1 MFIDSI
7 IELNKAKR
15 IFWTS
20 FIRTESKSIFEDLTK
35 EETALILD
43 NLLPVKS
50 IDYNH
55 EEILSEI
62 AKKYPIEAVN
72 FFYKRLNQ
80 KKLQKDTFGY
90 SAIPYDFYELS
101 DMLSKQE
108 KIILPEICKW
118 FETKDVVIKYEA
130 GGLLKKIFKTFSGSL
145 ETYLSSLLDR
155 DKLTKL
161 EIETILFTFRAYDGE
176 TFLHPLYQKLI
187 TKIPSVYVETERGEV
202 EQELIMS
209 LSQTGVVTG
218 EYGMV
223 EAYKRKV
230 IEVES
235 WSNQSNQLVR
245 NFAKVY
251 KDYLEKRIPYEEK
264 SSDTEL
270 DMMKKEF
277 GN

>member
-1 MFIDSI
+1 
-7 IELNKAKR
+7 
-15 IFWTS
+15 
-20 FIRTESKSIFEDLTK
+20 
-35 EETALILD
+35 
-43 NLLPVKS
+43 
-50 IDYNH
+50 
-55 EEILSEI
+55 
-62 AKKYPIEAVN
+62 
-72 FFYKRLNQ
+72 
-80 KKLQKDTFGY
+80 
-90 SAIPYDFYELS
+90 
-101 DMLSKQE
+101 
-108 KIILPEICKW
+108 
-118 FETKDVVIKYEA
+118 
-130 GGLLKKIFKTFSGSL
+130 
-145 ETYLSSLLDR
+145 
-155 DKLTKL
+155 
-161 EIETILFTFRAYDGE
+161 
-176 TFLHPLYQKLI
+176 
-187 TKIPSVYVETERGEV
+187 
-202 EQELIMS
+202 MS